1 MGVVGLVFGIICIV
15 IMCVALIPCLGAINW
30 FNIPLSI
37 IGLIISIIAT
47 VKETNKTKGIIGIT
61 LCSIAIVIGFVR
73 LVIGLG
79 VF

>member
-1 MGVVGLVFGIICIV
+1 MGVASLVFGIVCII
-15 IMCVALIPCLGAINW
+15 IMFVALIPCLGAINW

-37 IGLIISIIAT
+37 IGLIISIIAA
-47 VKETNKTKGIIGIT
+47 VKETNKAKGIIGTT

-73 LVIGLG
+73 LVIGWG